1 MENKANQKIC
11 TKELKQKQIKSSDCG
26 ENSISSYPAWK
37 GTEYFQ
43 TVTISDEHST
53 PYFPELRLNTFSSS
67 VPAVCELNVLT
78 S

>member
-37 GTEYFQ
+37 GAEYFQ

-53 PYFPELRLNTFSSS
+53 PYFPALRLNTILMQCSCS
-67 VPAVCELNVLT
+67 L
-78 S
+78 